1 MKQEIIAIALFL
13 CAVLLPAGC
22 SQKEKATPRPPV
34 GVKVMAVGQGLQA
47 GDEAYV
53 GTVVE
58 SSGMAVSFQVPG
70 SISRLYVDEGAKV
83 ARGQLLATLDPA
95 TLRQAHASQAA
106 VLRQAADAYRRYK
119 RLHEQGTISEIQWM
133 EVQSKYEQAKAA
145 EAMAREQ
152 LSHTSVRA
160 PKAGV
165 ISDRMVEEGSNVAP
179 GQPIMKLVDVSRVD
193 IRISVPENRVSAVKV
208 GTRAE
213 IKVSALGGA
222 TYAGSVTEKGVEANP
237 ISHTYEVKMN
247 IANPGSRLMPGMVCD
262 VRLYTGKAVA
272 DGGEITVP
280 SQAVGLDTDG
290 ERFVWV
296 SERGIARRRTIS
308 VGGFVPGG
316 VSVTSGL
323 RAGEKVIV
331 EGCSKVSEG
340 MKVKEI

>member
-1 MKQEIIAIALFL
+1 MVLFL
-13 CAVLLPAGC
+13 CGVLLSAGC
-22 SQKEKATPRPPV
+22 SKTDKAPSRAPV
-34 GVKVMAVGQGLQA
+34 SVKVIAVGQGSQA
-47 GDEAYV
+47 GDDAYV

-70 SISRLYVDEGAKV
+70 CISRLYVDEGAKV
-83 ARGQLLATLDPA
+83 GKGQLLATIDPA
-95 TLRQAHASQAA
+95 TLRQAHASQKA

-160 PKAGV
+160 PQAGV
-165 ISDRMVEEGSNVAP
+165 ISQRMVEEGSNVAP
-179 GQPIMKLVDVSRVD
+179 GQPIMKLVDVNRVD
-193 IRISVPENRVSAVKV
+193 IRISVPENRVSGVKV
-208 GTRAE
+208 GTKAD
-213 IKVSALGGA
+213 IKVAALGGA
-222 TYAGSVTEKGVEANP
+222 TYTGSVTEKGVEANP

-290 ERFVWV
+290 TRFVWV
-296 SERGIARRRTIS
+296 SERGIARRRAIS
-308 VGGFVPGG
+308 VGGFVTGG

-323 RAGEKVIV
+323 RPGEKVIV
-331 EGCSKVSEG
+331 EGCSKVSDG